1 MYRFTPLLTGLLLMT
16 GCAGQPGT
24 LERDLGAFDL
34 RLGTEPARSMAQGL
48 VQPGASGAFHGGLDL
63 SHASGLYVGQWTPS
77 VGLSEGRQLEV
88 NSYLG
93 YLQHAVDG
101 QLGYELGLMRYSF
114 PESDDWG
121 RLQYYGGLTLGSR
134 SLGAALNSTTERRDS
149 TLYLDLGRVT
159 PFGVG
164 VRLSYSSHALATPHR
179 FAGGSVSLFSDWSLN
194 LSRPWLGLQFD
205 LSYSDSNLERTEC
218 GAYSGRNPRCD
229 GLLTLRAER
238 RLF

>member
-1 MYRFTPLLTGLLLMT
+1 MYRFLPHIAGLLIA
-16 GCAGQPGT
+16 GCASPPPL

-34 RLGTEPARSMAQGL
+34 KLGTDAARSMAQGL

-93 YLQHAVDG
+93 YLQQAESD
-101 QLGYELGLMRYSF
+101 QLGYEIGLMRYSF
-114 PESDDWG
+114 PETGEWG
-121 RLQYYGGLTLGSR
+121 RLQYFGGVTLGQR
-134 SLGAALNSTTERRDS
+134 SLGAALNSTPERTDS

-159 PFGVG
+159 PFAVG
-164 VRLSYSSHALATPHR
+164 VRMSYSSHALAQPR
-179 FAGGSVSLFSDWSLN
+179 PLDGGGSIRLFNDWSLN
-194 LSRPWLGLQFD
+194 LSRPWLGLQLD
-205 LSYSDSNLERTEC
+205 LSYSDSSLDQHEC
-218 GAYSGRNPRCD
+218 DAYSGRNPRCD